1 MARGG
6 GTVSPRFLEADKVQ
20 VGSVPRVDEGKDT
33 SSRAKTSNVVGQA
46 VRRPKEAGVRERGR
60 GANHTQVRGGG
71 RDNKRGEGS
80 GGEAKR

>member
-33 SSRAKTSNVVGQA
+33 SSRAKTSNVVGGNTETWGTGTSGA
-46 VRRPKEAGVRERGR
+46 YAKAMVEPRGR
-60 GANHTQVRGGG
+60 GGGTRRGGG
-71 RDNKRGEGS
+71 RRG
-80 GGEAKR
+80 